1 MTFTDLAAGQY
12 IFLLMDEFWDGI
24 CCQFGNGNIKIY
36 EVFPPE
42 SGRADV
48 LGARWEVSLSIDLVP
63 FSLMRVCSQTETP
76 IFADSFVI
84 LTYMQTAYLQVLE
97 RSGRCF
103 HGYRRRS
110 AILFFDQLY
119 GS

>member
-48 LGARWEVSLSIDLVP
+48 LRWEHD
-63 FSLMRVCSQTETP
+63 
-76 IFADSFVI
+76 
-84 LTYMQTAYLQVLE
+84 
-97 RSGRCF
+97 GR
-103 HGYRRRS
+103 
-110 AILFFDQLY
+110 
-119 GS
+119 